1 MLILYGIHV
10 CYYFYILWCHFS
22 KVITATL
29 KIISATTTVI
39 LTIEEV
45 IIPTSALKV
54 HLGQNIGFL

>member
-1 MLILYGIHV
+1 MLILYGINV
-10 CYYFYILWCHFS
+10 CYYFYILWYHFS